1 MLSVLRFLFYAF
13 QFFVSYGCFIRYS
26 LSIIVLLGGVSI
38 TLQAQSS
45 LRKQQL
51 EEQKNA
57 KLKNIA
63 EINKILE
70 EASNKKQRSLGEL
83 NAINAK
89 IQQREQ
95 IRNAIRKEMAFIEKD
110 ISDTEK
116 IIEGLEQDLAA
127 LKKEYARMIYQASK
141 LSSRYNQITFILSA
155 RSFNEFYRRIQF
167 IKQYAVARRKQF
179 EQIQKTKKY
188 LQEQNEIIRKQKE
201 DKVNTLA
208 ILQEEDR
215 ELFELQRQ
223 QSELVKELAK
233 RESELRKQY
242 LAEKKEL
249 QLLENQ
255 ILSLIKAEIKKT
267 GGEEV
272 REIVLTNPEDIRLA
286 NSFEQS
292 KGNLPWPVDN
302 GFISLRFGKQK
313 HPVIA
318 NFYIDNAG
326 IKIQA
331 KQGTKIRAVFEGK
344 VEIIRE
350 RMGPG
355 YSIMLNHGDF
365 FTIYE
370 PVGDV
375 LVKENEKVSTGQIL
389 GTIMPNFEG
398 TPELLFCIYKNDK
411 KLDPE
416 KWLYKK

>member
-1 MLSVLRFLFYAF
+1 MKYFLAITIT
-13 QFFVSYGCFIRYS
+13 FFLMYQQWVWG
-26 LSIIVLLGGVSI
+26 
-38 TLQAQSS
+38 QPQS
-45 LRKQQL
+45 RKQQL
-51 EEQKNA
+51 EEQKSA

-70 EASNKKQRSLGEL
+70 EASTKKQRSLGEL
-83 NAINAK
+83 NAINAQ

-95 IRNAIRKEMAFIEKD
+95 IRNAIRREISFIEKD

-116 IIEGLEQDLAA
+116 IIEGLENDLNN

-141 LSSRYNQITFILSA
+141 ISNRYNQITFVLSA

-167 IKQYAVARRKQF
+167 VRQYAIARRKQLV
-179 EQIQKTKKY
+179 QILKTKEH
-188 LQEQNEIIRKQKE
+188 LENQNQIIRKQREEKTI
-201 DKVNTLA
+201 TLA
-208 ILQEEDR
+208 SLQQEDEE
-215 ELFELQRQ
+215 LLNLQRQ
-223 QSELVKELAK
+223 QSEIVRELSQ
-233 RESELRKQY
+233 REAELRQQY
-242 LAEKKEL
+242 LAEKREL
-249 QLLENQ
+249 QELEKQ
-255 ILSLIKAEIKKT
+255 TLTLIRAEIKKT
-267 GGEEV
+267 GGSETK
-272 REIVLTNPEDIRLA
+272 EIILTNPEDIKLA
-286 NSFEQS
+286 NSFAQN

-326 IKIQA
+326 IKIQS

-344 VEIIRE
+344 VEAIRE

-355 YSIMLNHGDF
+355 YSIMINHGDF

-370 PVGDV
+370 PVDNV
-375 LVKENEKVSTGQIL
+375 VVKENERVSTQQVL

>member
-1 MLSVLRFLFYAF
+1 MKQIFTIVVSFLLYAIAF
-13 QFFVSYGCFIRYS
+13 G
-26 LSIIVLLGGVSI
+26 
-38 TLQAQSS
+38 QAQQ
-45 LRKQQL
+45 RKQQL

-70 EASNKKQRSLGEL
+70 EATSKKQRSLGEL
-83 NAINAK
+83 NAINAQ

-95 IRNAIRKEMAFIEKD
+95 IRGAIRREISFIEKD

-116 IIEGLEQDLAA
+116 IIEGLEKDLSD

-141 LSSRYNQITFILSA
+141 MSNRYNQLTFVLSA
-155 RSFNEFYRRIQF
+155 KSFNEFYRRIQF
-167 IKQYAVARRKQF
+167 VRQYAVARRKQL
-179 EQIQKTKKY
+179 EQILKTKEY
-188 LQEQNEIIRKQKE
+188 LETQNQIVRKQREEKTS
-201 DKVNTLA
+201 TLTS
-208 ILQEEDR
+208 LQEEDR
-215 ELFELQRQ
+215 ELLNLQKQ

-233 RESELRKQY
+233 REAELRQQY
-242 LAEKKEL
+242 LAEKREL
-249 QLLENQ
+249 QELEKQ
-255 ILSLIKAEIKKT
+255 TLALIRAEIKKT
-267 GGEEV
+267 GGGETK
-272 REIVLTNPEDIRLA
+272 EIVLTNPEDIKLA
-286 NSFEQS
+286 NSFAQNQ
-292 KGNLPWPVDN
+292 GNLPWPVDN

-326 IKIQA
+326 VKIQA

-344 VEIIRE
+344 VEAVRE

-355 YSIMLNHGDF
+355 YSIMINHGDF

-370 PVGDV
+370 PVDNV
-375 LVKENEKVSTGQIL
+375 MVKENERINTKQIL

>member
-1 MLSVLRFLFYAF
+1 MYQQWVCG
-13 QFFVSYGCFIRYS
+13 QP
-26 LSIIVLLGGVSI
+26 
-38 TLQAQSS
+38 QS
-45 LRKQQL
+45 RKQQL
-51 EEQKNA
+51 EEQKSA

-70 EASNKKQRSLGEL
+70 EASTKKQRSLGEL
-83 NAINAK
+83 NAINAQ

-95 IRNAIRKEMAFIEKD
+95 IRNAIRREISFIEKD

-116 IIEGLEQDLAA
+116 IIEGLENDLNN

-141 LSSRYNQITFILSA
+141 ISNRYNQITFVLSA

-167 IKQYAVARRKQF
+167 VRQYAIARRKQLV
-179 EQIQKTKKY
+179 QILKTKEH
-188 LQEQNEIIRKQKE
+188 LENQNQIIRKQREEKTI
-201 DKVNTLA
+201 TLA
-208 ILQEEDR
+208 SLQQEDEE
-215 ELFELQRQ
+215 LLNLQRQ
-223 QSELVKELAK
+223 QSEIVRELSQ
-233 RESELRKQY
+233 REAELRQQY
-242 LAEKKEL
+242 LAEKREL
-249 QLLENQ
+249 QELEKQ
-255 ILSLIKAEIKKT
+255 TLTLIRAEIKKT
-267 GGEEV
+267 GGSETK
-272 REIVLTNPEDIRLA
+272 EIILTNPEDIKLA
-286 NSFEQS
+286 NSFAQN

-326 IKIQA
+326 IKIQS

-344 VEIIRE
+344 VEAIRE

-355 YSIMLNHGDF
+355 YSIMINHGDF

-370 PVGDV
+370 PVDNV
-375 LVKENEKVSTGQIL
+375 VVKENERVSTQQVL